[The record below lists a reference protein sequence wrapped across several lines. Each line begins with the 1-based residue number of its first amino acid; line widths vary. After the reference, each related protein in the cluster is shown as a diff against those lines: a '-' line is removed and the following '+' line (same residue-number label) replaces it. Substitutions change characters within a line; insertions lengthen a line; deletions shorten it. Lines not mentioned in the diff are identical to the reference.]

1 MKIKVKIWG
10 LDETDGT
17 RKSFTRT
24 VDCPDFVDSIDQFLG
39 VSLTTSVAE
48 QVDAW
53 IQDNWQEVVVKPC
66 EDRFIHPIIDC
77 KMIPTKVKVDK
88 KKDVIGLLSDACVDW
103 DTEGK
108 AIVLGTLAELWPSIK
123 NQTPA
128 RIAVIVLQS
137 VSVTS
142 KVATT
147 YFQDIAKILSKSN
160 EGNLIT
166 KEL

>member
-88 KKDVIGLLSDACVDW
+88 KKEVIDLLSTACIESDI
-103 DTEGK
+103 DGK
-108 AIVLGTLAELWPSIK
+108 AIILGTLATLWPTIK
-123 NQTPA
+123 RHPA
-128 RIAVIVLQS
+128 LHIAKIVLQS
-137 VSVTS
+137 VIISHRISTS
-142 KVATT
+142 HVREIS
-147 YFQDIAKILSKSN
+147 DRVDKIK
-160 EGNLIT
+160 LIRDAG
-166 KEL
+166 